1 MTAPILKL
9 ANKQKE
15 RKGIMKIKKW
25 LSMFLAAI
33 LLLNVGLPANVQAE
47 TETKAASEVVV
58 HVGGSATPNYT
69 TIAAAETAIEN
80 DATATTGKIIIHG
93 TVQFTP
99 ATHSKMITIT
109 GDGATDTYLTIGND
123 SGPTDI
129 AGPTTME
136 NIQLYPY
143 KQGVNNGLI
152 QATESELIYGTGVV
166 MHKYYGYTRV
176 GALNAE
182 LGDPDGTGNTP
193 TLTVNDIT
201 LDNTAYGQQ
210 NLIRVGTGYGY
221 WMNGANIT
229 INSGNFNEL
238 NFHRSTKFSKD
249 VNIVINGGMVKKIYK
264 QNATVDGFT
273 QEYLF
278 NKAFQ
283 IIFNNGTKNNVD
295 DFDKTSLETIP
306 CNGGRWYMYGAE
318 GGSLSVTDTAGKF
331 LVNGEKK
338 ATATLKSDSTKKYTA
353 NPGEYLVVPEGE
365 YDVTYLDRDPGEVTV
380 YVSADGNDT
389 TGDGAQDNPFK
400 TISKAESVLEAN
412 QYASTGKIVIRG
424 TIPFSAATHTK
435 MITITGDG
443 AETSKLSLDGFAR
456 ISGPT
461 TIEHVTLYNNYA
473 NESLATEGQKLIF
486 GQEVKVTYDT
496 QKIITFVVGDLYRGV
511 ASGRPTMEINSI
523 SGLAPVIKVGSGNI
537 SSLVTLPGA
546 DVILNGGTLNQINL
560 CPTGVGITYTED
572 VNVTVNGGDP
582 GLIQV
587 YRPATFNKALQI
599 VLNNGVSASK
609 IDSSVH
615 TNANPTG
622 GTWIMCGDATGGS
635 LSTTG
640 TAGTFKVNGE
650 MYAKATLKSDTT
662 KVYYGNPGETLVVP
676 QGEYDVT
683 YLDRNPDGSLRE
695 VTVYVSASGNDT
707 TADGTKGNPY
717 ATIKNAETVLE
728 ANTKADIGKI
738 IIHGEIKLDVA
749 KHSKMITI
757 EGDGETGTKLVIDT
771 CARLYGPTTFNN
783 ITIDKKAYNGQH
795 LVTGWD
801 KLVLGENVKFARNT
815 DNSDNMMN
823 LHVGDYYAKKDTVGN
838 RPELEVN
845 SASGA
850 ATIVTVGGS
859 SNSNISVPGANIV
872 VNSGTL
878 NQINLAT
885 QAGIVYTNDV
895 NITVNG
901 GKLENGVLSN
911 KTATF
916 EGAFQYVINDGTGN
930 TKVKKEVQ
938 DKIKAKG
945 GAWYMYDDVNEALT
959 YIPDE
964 SKPYAGCKLATTGTA
979 GTFDVV
985 NGSGLA
991 TVYAVA
997 TNLANPTLVYYST
1010 AATADENGTLTV
1022 PEGEWVVTYVT
1033 ERPEWYCTGSQVV
1046 FNERVENFDLG
1057 SITTI
1062 EYEDKIIVGWKN
1074 GEVLAENGTFESGTR
1089 LDAVYAT
1096 STKKANF
1103 NVAGTEMRLDDGALR
1118 FKINMGMNLYSELN
1132 ATEYGIIAI
1141 KAANV
1146 AYKYCGDIKIGENY
1160 NGKTPAVIKAQNIYS
1175 FNDNII
1181 TYTLCLKDIADTA
1194 EAYNTDYMIR
1204 GYVKFTDQNDNVR
1217 VLYTDFEQS
1226 SVKATVEKMLS
1237 DDTVSES
1244 IKNSLNEKYMPVIN
1258 AERTRLAAT
1267 YQGTEVS
1274 IDDGINQPLK
1284 VREITVN
1291 KVPGSNT
1298 EELTLVQLTDMH
1310 INNLSE
1316 KDFVDNRQ
1324 TVLSFYRNRK
1334 YGKDAAFAK
1343 VAERALKYADAVADQ
1358 VVITGDTLDN
1368 LNEGALDIQKRLIW
1382 SKYPNIISTTGNH
1395 DWMEV
1400 TVGSISEV
1408 LTKQE
1413 AQERLQEDATHDV
1426 LYSSKVM
1433 KDVML
1438 IQMDNAALNDGRGYG
1453 YGYEQSQ
1460 IEKLTADLAIARE
1473 KGYTVL
1479 IFQHVALPTD
1489 AEDNNVLDLEIRTPD
1504 TTPAND
1510 KTSGVCNK
1518 AMIRLIKDNS
1528 DIIKAIFC
1536 GHEHKEVDTY
1546 VGGIP
1551 QYLASGTHYDGG
1563 RVVKITV
1570 K

>member
-1 MTAPILKL
+1 
-9 ANKQKE
+9 
-15 RKGIMKIKKW
+15 MKTKKW
-25 LSMFLAAI
+25 LSVFLATI
-33 LLLNVGLPANVQAE
+33 LLLNVGLPADVYAGGE
-47 TETKAASEVVV
+47 TETADEVTVYVSASGNDTTGDGTQSNPYASISKAEAVLEE
-58 HVGGSATPNYT
+58 N
-69 TIAAAETAIEN
+69 TA
-80 DATATTGKIIIHG
+80 ATTGKIVVSG
-93 TVQFTP
+93 SVVFSA
-99 ATHSKMITIT
+99 ATHTKMITIT
-109 GDGATDTYLTIGND
+109 GDGNTETELRLGEGDTI
-123 SGPTDI
+123 PADI
-129 AGPTTME
+129 CGPTTME
-136 NIQLYPY
+136 NIDLKPLHS
-143 KQGVNNGLI
+143 NFNAGLLETG
-152 QATESELIYGTGVV
+152 QHELIFGEGVLV
-166 MHKYYGYTRV
+166 KQFNGNFRV
-176 GALNAE
+176 GADKSAA
-182 LGDPDGTGNTP
+182 GDSTGTGSTP
-193 TLTVNDIT
+193 TLIINS
-201 LDNTAYGQQ
+201 LAHNNPAWSS
-210 NLIRVGTGYGY
+210 NNIRVGTQGNGA

-229 INSGNFNEL
+229 INGGTINEVNL
-238 NFHRSTKFSKD
+238 HRATQFSKD
-249 VNIVINGGMVKKIYK
+249 VNIVINGGEVKKIYR
-264 QNATVDGFT
+264 QVNEAAFGTN
-273 QEYLF
+273 YLF
-278 NKAFQ
+278 KGALQ
-283 IIFNNGTKNNVD
+283 VVFNNGIRAGE
-295 DFDKTSLETIP
+295 FDKASFDSITD
-306 CNGGRWYMYGAE
+306 NGGKWYMYGGT
-318 GGSLSVTDTAGKF
+318 GGSLSVTETAGTF
-331 LVNGEKK
+331 LVQGEKK
-338 ATATLKSDSTKKYTA
+338 ATATLKSDSTQKYTA
-353 NPGEYLVVPEGE
+353 NPGEYLVVPAGE

-380 YVSADGNDT
+380 YVSSSEGNDD
-389 TGDGAQDNPFK
+389 TGNGTEVNPYA
-400 TISKAESVLEAN
+400 TISKAETVLEED
-412 QYASTGKIVIRG
+412 QYASTGKIVISG
-424 TIPFSAATHTK
+424 SVEFTTAAHTK
-435 MITITGDG
+435 KITITGDG
-443 AETSKLSLDGFAR
+443 AEDTKLVLNKSTR
-456 ISGPT
+456 IAGPT
-461 TIEHVTLYNNYA
+461 TVERLTLYNDTNGYGFI
-473 NESLATEGQKLIF
+473 TEGQKL
-486 GQEVKVTYDT
+486 
-496 QKIITFVVGDLYRGV
+496 VVGEEVTAVKGGYAYMTLLVGDYYRGV
-511 ASGRPTMEINSI
+511 DSGRPTMEINSF
-523 SGLAPVIKVGSGNI
+523 SGLAPIVQVGTRETT
-537 SSLVTLPGA
+537 SSNVPGA
-546 DVILNGGTLNQINL
+546 DVILNRGKLNQINL
-560 CPTGVGITYTED
+560 SPSTGITYTDD

-587 YRPATFNKALQI
+587 YKPATFNKALQI

-609 IDSSVH
+609 IDANVEQ
-615 TNANPTG
+615 NATVVG
-622 GTWIMCGDATGGS
+622 GKWIMCGNTTGGS

-650 MYAKATLKSDTT
+650 MYAKATLKSNTT
-662 KVYYGNPGETLVVP
+662 KVYYGNPGETLTVP
-676 QGEYDVT
+676 EGEYDVT

-707 TADGTKGNPY
+707 TGDGTQGNPY
-717 ATIKNAETVLE
+717 ATISNAETVLE

-771 CARLYGPTTFNN
+771 YARLYGPTTFNN

-815 DNSDNMMN
+815 DNSNNMMN
-823 LHVGDYYAKKDTVGN
+823 IHVGDYYAKKDTVGN

-885 QAGIVYTNDV
+885 EAGIVYTNDV

-938 DKIKAKG
+938 DKITAKG

-964 SKPYAGCKLATTGTA
+964 SKQYAGCKLATTGTA

-991 TVYAVA
+991 TVYAVV

-1074 GEVLAENGTFESGTR
+1074 GEVLAENGTFESGTC

-1489 AEDNNVLDLEIRTPD
+1489 AEDNNGLDLEIRTPD

-1518 AMIRLIKDNS
+1518 AMIQLIKDNS